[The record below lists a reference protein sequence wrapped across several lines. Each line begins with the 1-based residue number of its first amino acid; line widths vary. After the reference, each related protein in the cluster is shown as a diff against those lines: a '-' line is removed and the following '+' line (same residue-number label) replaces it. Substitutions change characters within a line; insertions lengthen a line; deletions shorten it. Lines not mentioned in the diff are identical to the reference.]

1 MGYGTLREAGLFF
14 LMISKIGDAFRSML
28 LMRSMFRTSRRR
40 MDGQG
45 RIQNGTLGPIRKAV
59 RAGSCRSV
67 SIRRT
72 VILGREDLSVYLTL
86 RPPVF
91 PGSRGAYAFW
101 WGSASTKRNFS
112 GWSSFSWRDRHG
124 RNWLKALGSELR
136 DYGLVIF
143 NGRSWTSHSQDQTQ
157 DRKSAAMGRQAPH
170 GPLMLQTLLRGRLP
184 SCSLSTVERMVLGV
198 HRSGE
203 DVPGR
208 EIPRIYTNFLAS
220 LDASPLRGVFYH
232 NVLDVISMA
241 ALQVHIGS
249 LAEMDEGNERDRYDK
264 VRRPLGRGGDARDL
278 KESVDE
284 GPCFQRL

>member
-1 MGYGTLREAGLFF
+1 
-14 LMISKIGDAFRSML
+14 ML
-28 LMRSMFRTSRRR
+28 
-40 MDGQG
+40 
-45 RIQNGTLGPIRKAV
+45 A
-59 RAGSCRSV
+59 
-67 SIRRT
+67 
-72 VILGREDLSVYLTL
+72 
-86 RPPVF
+86 
-91 PGSRGAYAFW
+91 
-101 WGSASTKRNFS
+101 
-112 GWSSFSWRDRHG
+112 RHF
-124 RNWLKALGSELR
+124 
-136 DYGLVIF
+136 Y
-143 NGRSWTSHSQDQTQ
+143 
-157 DRKSAAMGRQAPH
+157 
-170 GPLMLQTLLRGRLP
+170 RGRLP

-249 LAEMDEGNERDRYDK
+249 LAEMDEGNERERYDK

-284 GPCFQRL
+284 GP